1 LRNGALFGY
10 DSGIISG
17 ALLYLE
23 RHKRRGVEM
32 SNDEALARL
41 RDTAVCRAG
50 GNPVPPGWDE
60 NPTAWPK
67 RIRLVALAFVGLC
80 VATYLALYQL
90 GVFAHVWDP
99 FFQSSKVLNLLG
111 QFPDAALGVA
121 AYLAEIVLSLIGD
134 EDRWCSAPWTVLAL
148 GVVISC
154 GAVVSVLLVVVQPVV
169 VGAWCTLC
177 LISALVSFLIFGWG
191 VKEPLAALQ
200 HLRRVRRS
208 GGSVWTGLRGEESG
222 AGSNRRR
229 S

>member
-1 LRNGALFGY
+1 
-10 DSGIISG
+10 
-17 ALLYLE
+17 
-23 RHKRRGVEM
+23 M
-32 SNDEALARL
+32 SNDKAPAWL
-41 RDTAVCRAG
+41 RDTAVPRAG
-50 GNPVPPGWDE
+50 DYSPVPPGWDE

-67 RIRLVALAFVGLC
+67 RIRLVVLAFVGLC
-80 VATYLALYQL
+80 VATYLTLYQL

-177 LISALVSFLIFGWG
+177 LSSALVSFLIFGWG

-222 AGSNRRR
+222 AGSIRRR